1 MREYP
6 PAKTSKGR
14 PFFLYYAPMAVHA
27 KLEPPPTISVRR
39 FVPIHCAAPAT
50 DLVPESSIFK
60 ASELLSTPTQNY
72 RLGQQP
78 RKRRE
83 HDWRFGDFGLARGTG
98 RLLDSDQ
105 FRPARPTAITTFGFQ
120 DRWRWRGGRSVC
132 SPVPPRPRGTGEH

>member
-60 ASELLSTPTQNY
+60 ASELLSTPTPNHRQ
-72 RLGQQP
+72 GQHQA
-78 RKRRE
+78 KRRSYAGKRYGRRR
-83 HDWRFGDFGLARGTG
+83 HNFGLARETG
-98 RLLDSDQ
+98 CLLDSDQ
-105 FRPARPTAITTFGFQ
+105 FRPARPAFVTAFRHPDGRQ
-120 DRWRWRGGRSVC
+120 RCGGWFFKNF
-132 SPVPPRPRGTGEH
+132 

>member
-60 ASELLSTPTQNY
+60 ASELLSTPTPNHRQ
-72 RLGQQP
+72 GQHQA
-78 RKRRE
+78 KRRSYAGKRYGRRR
-83 HDWRFGDFGLARGTG
+83 HNFGLARGTG
-98 RLLDSDQ
+98 RLLDTDQ

-120 DRWRWRGGRSVC
+120 DRWRWRGGRLFADF
-132 SPVPPRPRGTGEH
+132 